1 MTLAEPGGGQP
12 DAPPKRRLVLVV
24 GIGRSG
30 TSLLTGILAQLGFH
44 VPQPEVRA
52 DETNPRGFGEPR
64 WVVDFHSRLM
74 RERRVGRFDSRPSA
88 WQTTAA
94 AADDEDAFAEL
105 RSWLAVQFVGTDNVV
120 VKDPRIGWFLPLW
133 VRCAAVLGV
142 DVSFVFMLR
151 PPSEIVLSARRWY
164 GAWQSDASRA
174 ASWVNVTLETELATR
189 GAPRAFVR
197 YDDLLAGWAD
207 EISRVGELLDLHWLV
222 GLDPSRHPDVGA
234 FVDPALRR
242 SVTGWSGLAVPVAL
256 RELADETWP
265 LVSRLAERDG
275 DDEQTRAALDV
286 SRASYARFYAEAEQ
300 IAQSSVIAA
309 KPRRRELRRRST
321 GSRAGSGVFSSNGR
335 LPRLAR
341 LVPARLRGRLASAGV
356 TGMET
361 LPVRLVLL
369 IPPHYRERVPLV
381 FVRAGLRTLRARRR
395 T

>member
-1 MTLAEPGGGQP
+1 MSGGQP
-12 DAPPKRRLVLVV
+12 SESPRRLVLVV

-44 VPQPEVRA
+44 IPQPEVRA
-52 DETNPRGFGEPR
+52 DDTNPRGFGEPR
-64 WVVDFHSRLM
+64 WVVDFHTRLM

-88 WQTTAA
+88 WQATAE
-94 AADDEDAFAEL
+94 AADEEAVFQEL
-105 RSWLAVQFVGTDNVV
+105 RSWLAVQFVGVDNVV

-133 VRCAAVLGV
+133 ARCAAALGV
-142 DVSFVFMLR
+142 ETSFVIMLR

-164 GAWQSDASRA
+164 GRWQSDASRA

-197 YDDLLAGWAD
+197 YDDLLARWAD
-207 EISRVGELLDLHWLV
+207 EISKVGELLHIPWLV
-222 GLDPSRHPDVGA
+222 GVDPSRYPAVEA

-242 SVTGWSGLAVPVAL
+242 SGTGWGELDVPPAL
-256 RELADETWP
+256 RGLIDETWP
-265 LVSRLAERDG
+265 LVSRLADPGG
-275 DDEQTRAALDV
+275 DDEPTRAALDA
-286 SRASYARFYAEAEQ
+286 SRESYVRFYAEAEQ
-300 IAQSSVIAA
+300 IAQSSVIAV
-309 KPRRRELRRRST
+309 KPRGRSPGRRSGT
-321 GSRAGSGVFSSNGR
+321 GPSGSGAVSRNGR
-335 LPRLAR
+335 APRLAS

-369 IPPHYRERVPLV
+369 VPPRYRERVPLV
-381 FVRAGLRTLRARRR
+381 VVRAGLRTLRARRR

>member
-1 MTLAEPGGGQP
+1 M
-12 DAPPKRRLVLVV
+12 LVV

-52 DETNPRGFGEPR
+52 DDTNPRGFGEPR

-74 RERRVGRFDSRPSA
+74 RDRRVGRFDSRPAA
-88 WQTTAA
+88 WQATAE
-94 AADDEDAFAEL
+94 AADEEDVFAEL

-133 VRCAAVLGV
+133 VRCAAGLGV
-142 DVSFVFMLR
+142 EVSFAFMLR

-197 YDDLLAGWAD
+197 YDDLLARWAD
-207 EISRVGELLDLHWLV
+207 EISKVGELLHLPWLA
-222 GLDPSRHPDVGA
+222 GIDPSRHPSVEA
-234 FVDPALRR
+234 FVDPGLRR
-242 SVTGWSGLAVPVAL
+242 SGAGWDELDVPPVL
-256 RELADETWP
+256 RELVDEAWP
-265 LVSRLAERDG
+265 LVSRLADRGG
-275 DDEQTRAALDV
+275 DDESTRAALDA
-286 SRASYARFYAEAEQ
+286 SRESYARLYAGAEQ
-300 IAQSSVIAA
+300 IAQSSLIAV
-309 KPRRRELRRRST
+309 KRRGRSPGRRPGTGRS
-321 GSRAGSGVFSSNGR
+321 GSEAFSRNGR
-335 LPRLAR
+335 APRLAR
-341 LVPARLRGRLASAGV
+341 IVPARLRGRLASAGV

-369 IPPHYRERVPLV
+369 VPPRYRERVPLV
-381 FVRAGLRTLRARRR
+381 VVRAGLRTLRARRR
-395 T
+395 A

>member
-1 MTLAEPGGGQP
+1 MTSAEPAAGQP
-12 DAPPKRRLVLVV
+12 DAPAKRRLVLVV

-30 TSLLTGILAQLGFH
+30 TSLLTGILAQLGFR

-94 AADDEDAFAEL
+94 AADEDDVFEEL

-133 VRCAAVLGV
+133 VRCAAALGV
-142 DVSFVFMLR
+142 EVSFVFMLR

-164 GAWQSDASRA
+164 GAWQADASRA
-174 ASWVNVTLETELATR
+174 ASWLNVTLETELATR

-197 YDDLLAGWAD
+197 YDDLLAGWAG
-207 EISRVGELLDLHWLV
+207 EISRVGELLEVPWLV

-242 SVTGWSGLAVPVAL
+242 SVTGWSELEVPASL
-256 RELADETWP
+256 RDLVDATWP

-300 IAQSSVIAA
+300 IAQSSVIAV
-309 KPRRRELRRRST
+309 KPRGRGPRRRPS
-321 GSRAGSGVFSSNGR
+321 GSRTGGASSPNGR
-335 LPRLAR
+335 VPRLAR

-369 IPPHYRERVPLV
+369 VPPRYRERVPLV
-381 FVRAGLRTLRARRR
+381 VVRAGLRTLRARRR
-395 T
+395 A